1 MLENRYFEQDD
12 LSLLEKLAEAHPA
25 WKEEELGEKKDAASY
40 MLSYSM
46 YNGSWLV
53 WEKDGLPIA
62 VSYHLE
68 WAPSNGKPW
77 LGTVLVDPA
86 EEKKGYART
95 IIERIGQTLNE
106 KHKAVF
112 AAVPINRNEWILFL
126 SQCGFEQLKLEK
138 DENGKQFI
146 ILVKPLAEA
155 DA

>member
-86 EEKKGYART
+86 EEKRGMPGRLLNRSAKRLMKNIKRCLQRFRSIGMNGYC
-95 IIERIGQTLNE
+95 
-106 KHKAVF
+106 F
-112 AAVPINRNEWILFL
+112 
-126 SQCGFEQLKLEK
+126 
-138 DENGKQFI
+138 
-146 ILVKPLAEA
+146 
-155 DA
+155 

>member
-53 WEKDGLPIA
+53 WEKDDLPIA

-95 IIERIGQTLNE
+95 IIEKIGQTLNE